1 MSRAVT
7 IQDFAPLLESKV
19 VLKIEVTTQVN
30 VSAFVAQQKVTK
42 LLMERIGNLL
52 YGGEPDLVV
61 STSLASPQQRLCW
74 RVPVVLAYPS
84 SGPVGD
90 VGAID
95 VDVQNGEVLVT
106 SASLTEI
113 AVRAEDLARR
123 TTPDAI

>member
-1 MSRAVT
+1 MNRAVAV
-7 IQDFAPLLESKV
+7 QDFAPPLESKV

-61 STSLASPQQRLCW
+61 STPLASPQQRLCW

-84 SGPVGD
+84 SGPVGT

-95 VDVQNGEVLVT
+95 VDVQSGEVLAT
-106 SASLTEI
+106 SVSLAEI
-113 AVRAEDLARR
+113 TARAKDLARR